1 MAGIQYQLIAQN
13 EKDGSVE
20 TVWLDPSD
28 MFSAFDSQFVRD
40 YSLEQIDLF
49 TMQFIHQEEL
59 KRWLAQTGKIS
70 SSDVDLYIA
79 FQDKDHQLTYYE
91 VLCNRRNQESVRKL
105 SQLASGSCSEQDKNI
120 ISQQIIYR
128 FLEQCEN
135 DPLFRRYV
143 QSGYSSIY
151 HKFLS
156 YFPYGNIDTTA
167 FSMLHSKDGGWVFH
181 SYPLLRNMVEAQA
194 NYELLSLRYRD
205 VLQAA
210 NMLRENRKALRDSAR
225 EVLKSKTNKNSDPAQ
240 MNFFSLL
247 SQGEMHTVP
256 RAPHKLSKQK
266 PKIVVPDD
274 QGVSFDA
281 KRKYVLDTINS
292 LPSNVF
298 YFSGNHYAKFN
309 PEFFSCDIS
318 EEDLRSLNGYL
329 DTATRRHIAFYT
341 MLNARYHENQKNG
354 YYSSTLDS
362 EMSDVWH
369 TITKRLKNS
378 NYLNGAYAWAKLY
391 NRYVEQDKLY
401 REGVVSH
408 GECYTKRK

>member
-1 MAGIQYQLIAQN
+1 
-13 EKDGSVE
+13 
-20 TVWLDPSD
+20 
-28 MFSAFDSQFVRD
+28 
-40 YSLEQIDLF
+40 
-49 TMQFIHQEEL
+49 
-59 KRWLAQTGKIS
+59 
-70 SSDVDLYIA
+70 
-79 FQDKDHQLTYYE
+79 
-91 VLCNRRNQESVRKL
+91 
-105 SQLASGSCSEQDKNI
+105 
-120 ISQQIIYR
+120 
-128 FLEQCEN
+128 
-135 DPLFRRYV
+135 
-143 QSGYSSIY
+143 
-151 HKFLS
+151 
-156 YFPYGNIDTTA
+156 
-167 FSMLHSKDGGWVFH
+167 
-181 SYPLLRNMVEAQA
+181 
-194 NYELLSLRYRD
+194 
-205 VLQAA
+205 
-210 NMLRENRKALRDSAR
+210 
-225 EVLKSKTNKNSDPAQ
+225 

-341 MLNARYHENQKNG
+341 MLNARYHENQKMVII
-354 YYSSTLDS
+354 L
-362 EMSDVWH
+362 
-369 TITKRLKNS
+369 RLLIVKCLMFGIRLQNVYKNS